1 MNISF
6 VDLIVLSVLAVIA
19 AAYAAVRVGAMF
31 DAEFDSTP
39 AKDVRDQTGARSRR
53 ASRWG
58 K

>member
-1 MNISF
+1 MNFS
-6 VDLIVLSVLAVIA
+6 VADLLYLSLLAVIA
-19 AAYAAVRVGAMF
+19 AAYTAVRVGAAF